1 MEQRRLNYP
10 EENLINIIAV
20 GKLKKDEYK
29 TLADDYLKRIGRFQK
44 INLMEVKDEDC
55 DADSE
60 LAVKKEGEAIL
71 AKLPKG
77 SYVIAC
83 DPRGVKMSSEAFAAK
98 FENLYNSS
106 VNNICFV
113 IGGSAG
119 LSDDVRAKADML
131 LSFSDFTFAHNLFRV
146 ILTEQIYRAHK
157 IINHE
162 TYHK

>member
-1 MEQRRLNYP
+1 M
-10 EENLINIIAV
+10 INIIAV
-20 GKLKKDEYK
+20 GKLKRDEYK
-29 TLADDYLKRIGRFQK
+29 TLTDDYLKRIGRFQK
-44 INLMEVKDEDC
+44 INLIEVKDEDC
-55 DADSE
+55 DANAA
-60 LAVKKEGEAIL
+60 LAVKREGEAIL
-71 AKLPKG
+71 AKLHEG
-77 SYVIAC
+77 CYVIAC
-83 DPRGVKMSSEAFAAK
+83 DPRGVRMSSEQFAEK
-98 FENLYNSS
+98 FEKLYNSS

-119 LSDDVRAKADML
+119 LSDEVKARADLM

>member
-1 MEQRRLNYP
+1 M
-10 EENLINIIAV
+10 INIIAV

-29 TLADDYLKRIGRFQK
+29 TLTDDYIKRINRFHK
-44 INLMEVKDEDC
+44 IALTEVKDEDC
-55 DADSE
+55 DADTA
-60 LAVKKEGEAIL
+60 LAVKKEGEAITS
-71 AKLPKG
+71 KIPKG
-77 SYVIAC
+77 SYIIAC
-83 DPRGVKMSSEAFAAK
+83 DPKGVKMTSEKFAEMFSK
-98 FENLYNSS
+98 LYLSS

-119 LSDDVRAKADML
+119 LSSEVKEKADML

-157 IINHE
+157 IINRE